1 MFNRKLR
8 VAGCAFGEGEK
19 IEGESSWQ
27 SVGKFHDDTPSY
39 GLIRNSL
46 DSDRLLNVEY
56 LAEARHVEH
65 VFHQWLEVSDNQFA
79 SLLCKHFIQTKEY
92 A

>member
-1 MFNRKLR
+1 M
-8 VAGCAFGEGEK
+8 
-19 IEGESSWQ
+19 
-27 SVGKFHDDTPSY
+27 
-39 GLIRNSL
+39 

-65 VFHQWLEVSDNQFA
+65 VFHQWLEIADNQFA

>member
-1 MFNRKLR
+1 MLQKCTSTF
-8 VAGCAFGEGEK
+8 
-19 IEGESSWQ
+19 IIYTDIS
-27 SVGKFHDDTPSY
+27 H
-39 GLIRNSL
+39 
-46 DSDRLLNVEY
+46 LLNIEY
-56 LAEARHVEH
+56 LAETGHVEH